1 MICAL
6 GLSVLGLAS
15 RTYPEPTTLTYLYTH
30 THTHTH
36 TYTHTHTHQ
45 VIIFLL
51 YSFWVP
57 QIVLNAT
64 KGIRHPLNRTYVVG
78 MSAARCVSL
87 CVCAGLGFVRLS
99 VSPSCLSCLSLL
111 VEPRSFGGGR

>member
-1 MICAL
+1 MACMTHL
-6 GLSVLGLAS
+6 F
-15 RTYPEPTTLTYLYTH
+15 RTIPTH
-30 THTHTH
+30 PIKPPPQHP
-36 TYTHTHTHQ
+36 Q

-78 MSAARCVSL
+78 MSAARLVIPLYLYGCPENFIHLLFSDYKPDYR
-87 CVCAGLGFVRLS
+87 VRI
-99 VSPSCLSCLSLL
+99 CLDWD
-111 VEPRSFGGGR
+111 VEVDG